1 MIKIFNFSTYLNNFT
16 YFCSMILRNFN
27 NINMSKTMKRKSFY
41 VLLASV
47 MLAAMNLASCKMSD
61 NAAET
66 SRIGEIP
73 EAAQFIVGIE
83 KYDTLI
89 DYSLADNWL
98 DVPASMVQDGE
109 LNADAAEGLKDVDV
123 FYVYPTVT
131 GFRPETEVC
140 EMTDTMMISGAQM
153 VRQIQ
158 TAVFDESCN
167 VFMPY
172 YRQISMPKPGSDYQA
187 IINYVSGFDA
197 TDALDYYLT
206 HLNQGRPFIIAGHSQ
221 GAATVIAL
229 LENHL
234 TKHPEALSRMVAAY
248 PIGFAVTKDW
258 LAKTGLKFAEGA
270 TDTGVIV
277 SWNTEGPSNQNEK
290 NMTLAPGGISINP
303 INWKRDDTYAPVE
316 ENLGSL
322 TYDGQLVVPGIAD
335 ARVDTARGSVVVSTI
350 AEPVLYAIP
359 GEAAQM
365 FGPESYHLH
374 DYGFFFNNFKQ
385 NVADRIK
392 AFMEK

>member
-1 MIKIFNFSTYLNNFT
+1 
-16 YFCSMILRNFN
+16 
-27 NINMSKTMKRKSFY
+27 MKRQNFL

-47 MLAAMNLASCKMSD
+47 MLVAMNLASCKNS
-61 NAAET
+61 NKPAAAEA

-73 EAAQFIVGIE
+73 EAAQYIVGIE
-83 KYDTLI
+83 KYDSVI
-89 DYSLADNWL
+89 DYSKAECWL
-98 DVPASMVQDGE
+98 DVPASMVKDGV
-109 LNADAAEGLKDVDV
+109 LDTAAAINLKAVDV
-123 FYVYPTVT
+123 FYIYPTVT

-140 EMTDTMMISGAQM
+140 DMTDTMMIAGAKM

-172 YRQISMPKPGSDYQA
+172 YRQISMPKPGSDYRA
-187 IINYVSGFDA
+187 IIDYVSGFDA

-206 HLNQGRPFIIAGHSQ
+206 NLNHGRPFIIAGHSQ
-221 GAATVIAL
+221 GASVVIAL
-229 LENHL
+229 LENYM

-258 LAKTGLKFAEGA
+258 LEKTGLKFAEGA
-270 TDTGVIV
+270 NDTGVIV
-277 SWNTEGPSNQNEK
+277 SWNTEGPANLTEK

-303 INWKRDDTYAPVE
+303 INWKRDDTPATVE

-322 TYDGQLVVPGIAD
+322 TYDGKLVTPGIAD
-335 ARVDTARGSVVVSTI
+335 ARVDTVRGSVVVSSI
-350 AEPVLYAIP
+350 AQKELYVIP
-359 GEAAQM
+359 ADGAAM

-374 DYGFFFNNFKQ
+374 DYGFFFNNIKQ
-385 NVADRIK
+385 NVADRIA
-392 AFMEK
+392 AFLNK

>member
-1 MIKIFNFSTYLNNFT
+1 MKKLN
-16 YFCSMILRNFN
+16 Y
-27 NINMSKTMKRKSFY
+27 
-41 VLLASV
+41 LLASA
-47 MLAAMNLASCKMSD
+47 MLVAMTLASCKSS
-61 NAAET
+61 NKPAAAEA

-73 EAAQFIVGIE
+73 EAAQYIVGIE
-83 KYDTLI
+83 KYNTPI
-89 DYSLADNWL
+89 DYSQAENWL
-98 DVPASMVQDGE
+98 DVPAAMVKDAVLDGTA
-109 LNADAAEGLKDVDV
+109 ADSLKAVDV

-167 VFMPY
+167 VFMPI
-172 YRQISMPKPGSDYQA
+172 YRQISMPKPGSDYRA
-187 IINYVSGFDA
+187 IIDYVSKFDA

-206 HLNQGRPFIIAGHSQ
+206 NLNQGRPFIIAGHSQ
-221 GAATVIAL
+221 GASVVIAL
-229 LENHL
+229 LENYM
-234 TKHPEALSRMVAAY
+234 TKHPEVLERMVAAY

-277 SWNTEGPSNQNEK
+277 SWNTEGPANLKEK

-303 INWKRDDTYAPVE
+303 INWKLDDTYADVK

-322 TYDGQLVVPGIAD
+322 TVEGKFVTPGIAD
-335 ARVDTARGSVVVSTI
+335 ARVDTVRGSVVVTTVD
-350 AEPVLYAIP
+350 AKLYAIP
-359 GEAAQM
+359 FEETQM

-374 DYGFFFNNFKQ
+374 DYGLFFNNFKQ

-392 AFMEK
+392 AYMDKK

>member
-1 MIKIFNFSTYLNNFT
+1 
-16 YFCSMILRNFN
+16 
-27 NINMSKTMKRKSFY
+27 MKRLNLY
-41 VLLASV
+41 VLLASA
-47 MLAAMNLASCKMSD
+47 MLVAMTIASCKSSNKPD
-61 NAAET
+61 AET

-73 EAAQFIVGIE
+73 EALQDIVGIE
-83 KYDTLI
+83 KYDSLI
-89 DYSLADNWL
+89 DYSQAENWL
-98 DVPASMVQDGE
+98 DVPAAMVKGGVLDATA
-109 LNADAAEGLKDVDV
+109 ADSLKAVDV

-140 EMTDTMMISGAQM
+140 DMTDTIMIAGAQM

-172 YRQISMPKPGSDYQA
+172 YRQISMPKLGMNYPA
-187 IINYVSGFDA
+187 IIGYISQFDI

-206 HLNQGRPFIIAGHSQ
+206 KLNQGRPFIIAGHSQ

-229 LENHL
+229 LENYL

-270 TDTGVIV
+270 TDTGVVV
-277 SWNTEGPSNQNEK
+277 SWNTEGPGNLEAK
-290 NMTLAPGGISINP
+290 NVTLAPGGISINP
-303 INWKRDDTYAPVE
+303 INWKRDDTYADVK

-322 TYDGQLVVPGIAD
+322 TVEGKLVVPGIAD
-335 ARVDTARGSVVVSTI
+335 ARVDTVRGSVIVTT
-350 AEPVLYAIP
+350 ADPKLYAIADE
-359 GEAAQM
+359 GTQM
-365 FGPESYHLH
+365 FGSECYHLH
-374 DYGFFFNNFKQ
+374 DYGFFFNNIKQ
-385 NVADRIK
+385 NVADRIQ
-392 AFMEK
+392 AFLEK

>member
-1 MIKIFNFSTYLNNFT
+1 MI
-16 YFCSMILRNFN
+16 
-27 NINMSKTMKRKSFY
+27 MKRQKSF
-41 VLLASV
+41 VLLASA
-47 MLAAMNLASCKMSD
+47 MLVAMSLASCKMS
-61 NAAET
+61 NKPAAAET

-73 EAAQFIVGIE
+73 EAAQYIVGIE
-83 KYDTLI
+83 KYDSVS
-89 DYSLADNWL
+89 DYSQAANWL
-98 DVPASMVQDGE
+98 DVPAALVKDGT
-109 LNADAAEGLKDVDV
+109 LDGTAADSLKAVDV

-140 EMTDTMMISGAQM
+140 DMTDTMMISGAKM

-172 YRQISMPKPGSDYQA
+172 YRQISMPKPGSDYRA
-187 IINYVSGFDA
+187 IIDYVSKFDA
-197 TDALDYYLT
+197 TDALDYYLNN
-206 HLNQGRPFIIAGHSQ
+206 LNQGRPFIIAGHSQ
-221 GAATVIAL
+221 GASVVIAL
-229 LENHL
+229 LENYM
-234 TKHPEALSRMVAAY
+234 TKHPEALKRMVAAY

-258 LAKTGLKFAEGA
+258 RAKTGRKFAEGA

-277 SWNTEGPSNQNEK
+277 SWNTEGPANLKEN

-303 INWKRDDTYAPVE
+303 INWKRDDTPATVK

-322 TYDGQLVVPGIAD
+322 TYDGKLVTPGIAD
-335 ARVDTARGSVVVSTI
+335 ARVDTVRGSLVVSSI
-350 AEPVLYAIP
+350 AEKELYAIP
-359 GEAAQM
+359 ADGAAM

-392 AFMEK
+392 AFLEK

>member
-1 MIKIFNFSTYLNNFT
+1 
-16 YFCSMILRNFN
+16 
-27 NINMSKTMKRKSFY
+27 MKRQKSFM
-41 VLLASV
+41 LLASV
-47 MLAAMNLASCKMSD
+47 MLVAMTVASCKSS
-61 NAAET
+61 NKQQTAET

-73 EAAQFIVGIE
+73 EAAQYIVGIE
-83 KYDTLI
+83 KFDSLI
-89 DYSLADNWL
+89 DYGQAKNWL
-98 DVPASMVQDGE
+98 DVPAALVKDGVIDGTAK
-109 LNADAAEGLKDVDV
+109 ADLKAVDV
-123 FYVYPTVT
+123 FYIYPTVT

-140 EMTDTMMISGAQM
+140 DMTDTMMIAGAQM

-172 YRQISMPKPGSDYQA
+172 YRQISMPKPGSDYRA
-187 IINYVSGFDA
+187 IIDYVSKFDA
-197 TDALDYYLT
+197 TDALDYYLNN
-206 HLNQGRPFIIAGHSQ
+206 LNQGRPFILAGHSQ
-221 GAATVIAL
+221 GASVLIAL
-229 LENHL
+229 LENYM
-234 TKHPEALSRMVAAY
+234 TNHPEALSRMVAAY

-277 SWNTEGPSNQNEK
+277 SWNTEGPANLKEK

-303 INWKRDDTYAPVE
+303 INWKRDDTYASVK

-322 TYDGQLVVPGIAD
+322 TVEGALVTPGIAD
-335 ARVDTARGSVVVSTI
+335 ARVDTVRGSVVVTSI
-350 AEPVLYAIP
+350 KKPELYAIP
-359 GEAAQM
+359 ADGAQM

-385 NVADRIK
+385 NVADRIAAYMK
-392 AFMEK
+392 K

>member
-1 MIKIFNFSTYLNNFT
+1 
-16 YFCSMILRNFN
+16 
-27 NINMSKTMKRKSFY
+27 MKRHKSF
-41 VLLASV
+41 VLLASA
-47 MLAAMNLASCKMSD
+47 MLVAMSLASCKMS
-61 NAAET
+61 NKPAAAET

-73 EAAQFIVGIE
+73 EAAQYIVGIE
-83 KYDTLI
+83 KYDSVI
-89 DYSLADNWL
+89 DYSQAANWL
-98 DVPASMVQDGE
+98 DVPAALVKDGT
-109 LNADAAEGLKDVDV
+109 LDGTAADSLKAVDV

-140 EMTDTMMISGAQM
+140 DMTDTMMISGAKM

-172 YRQISMPKPGSDYQA
+172 YRQISMPKPGSDYRA
-187 IINYVSGFDA
+187 IIDYVSKFDA
-197 TDALDYYLT
+197 TDALDYYLNN
-206 HLNQGRPFIIAGHSQ
+206 LNQGRPFIIAGHSQ
-221 GAATVIAL
+221 GASVVIAL
-229 LENHL
+229 LENYM
-234 TKHPEALSRMVAAY
+234 TKHPEALKRMVAAY

-277 SWNTEGPSNQNEK
+277 SWNTEGPANLKEN

-303 INWKRDDTYAPVE
+303 INWKRDDTPATVK

-322 TYDGQLVVPGIAD
+322 TYDGKLVTPGIAD
-335 ARVDTARGSVVVSTI
+335 ARVDTVRGSVVVSSI
-350 AEPVLYAIP
+350 AEKELYAIP
-359 GEAAQM
+359 ADGAAM

-392 AFMEK
+392 AFLEK

>member
-1 MIKIFNFSTYLNNFT
+1 M
-16 YFCSMILRNFN
+16 
-27 NINMSKTMKRKSFY
+27 
-41 VLLASV
+41 LLASV
-47 MLAAMNLASCKMSD
+47 MLVAMTVASCKSS
-61 NAAET
+61 NKQQTAET

-73 EAAQFIVGIE
+73 EAAQYIVGIE
-83 KYDTLI
+83 KFDSLI
-89 DYSLADNWL
+89 DYGQAKNWL
-98 DVPASMVQDGE
+98 DVPAALVKDGVIDGTAK
-109 LNADAAEGLKDVDV
+109 ADLKAVDV
-123 FYVYPTVT
+123 FYIYPTVT

-140 EMTDTMMISGAQM
+140 DMTDTMMIAGAQM

-172 YRQISMPKPGSDYQA
+172 YRQISMPKPGSDYRA
-187 IINYVSGFDA
+187 IIDYVSKFDA
-197 TDALDYYLT
+197 TDALDYYLNN
-206 HLNQGRPFIIAGHSQ
+206 LNQGRPFILAGHSQ
-221 GAATVIAL
+221 GASVLIAL
-229 LENHL
+229 LENYM
-234 TKHPEALSRMVAAY
+234 TNHPEALSRMVAAY

-277 SWNTEGPSNQNEK
+277 SWNTEGPANLKEK

-303 INWKRDDTYAPVE
+303 INWKRDDTYASVK

-322 TYDGQLVVPGIAD
+322 TVEGALVTPGIAD
-335 ARVDTARGSVVVSTI
+335 ARVDTVRGSVVVTSI
-350 AEPVLYAIP
+350 KKPELYAIP
-359 GEAAQM
+359 ADGAQM

-385 NVADRIK
+385 NVADRIAAYMK
-392 AFMEK
+392 K